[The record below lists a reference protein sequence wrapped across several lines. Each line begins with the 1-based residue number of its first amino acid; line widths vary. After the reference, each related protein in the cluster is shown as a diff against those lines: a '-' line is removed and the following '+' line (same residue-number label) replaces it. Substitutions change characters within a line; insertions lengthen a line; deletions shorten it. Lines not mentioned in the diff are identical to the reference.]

1 MLKAAVIG
9 ASGYTGAELA
19 GLIQAHPHLSL
30 AGLYVSEAS
39 QDAHKPFSSLYPRW
53 RGIIEQPILPLD
65 DEALSR
71 IHTEADIV
79 LLATAHEVSHDL
91 AVGFLEKGLP
101 VFDLSGA
108 FRVPGEGF
116 YDKFYGFSHQHGDW
130 LGKAAYGLAEWNQE
144 AIKAAQLI
152 AVPGCY
158 PTASLIALKPLQGA
172 GLIADHSKPIISAV
186 SGVSGAGRK
195 AAMANSFCEVSFKP
209 YGVLNHRHQPEISHH
224 LHNQVIF
231 QPHLGNFI
239 RGILAT
245 IYVELKEG
253 VTDQQIASAYQQ
265 AYQGQK
271 IVRITDQ
278 WPQINDV
285 ADTPFCDLHWAREG
299 NLLIVVSAIDNLLKG
314 AASQAIQCINIH
326 QGFSPLAGLVQE

>member
-1 MLKAAVIG
+1 MLKAAIIG

-19 GLIQAHPHLSL
+19 GLIHGHPHLTL
-30 AGLYVSEAS
+30 AGLYVSNGS
-39 QDAHKPFSSLYPRW
+39 QDAHKPFTSLHPRW
-53 RGIIEQPILPLD
+53 RGIIDLPLLPLD
-65 DEALSR
+65 DEAISR
-71 IHTEADIV
+71 IHTEADLV

-91 AVGFLEKGLP
+91 APGFLAKGLP

-116 YDKFYGFSHQHGDW
+116 YDQFYGFHHQYGDW
-130 LGKAAYGLAEWNQE
+130 LAKAAYGLAEWNQE

-158 PTASLIALKPLQGA
+158 PTASLSALKPLQQA
-172 GLIADHSKPIISAV
+172 GLVAEGARPIISAV

-195 AAMANSFCEVSFKP
+195 ASMNNSFCEVSLKP
-209 YGVLNHRHQPEISHH
+209 YGVFNHRHQPEISHH
-224 LHNQVIF
+224 LGKQVVF

-245 IYVELKEG
+245 VYVQLKDG
-253 VTDQQIASAYQQ
+253 VSDQQIAAAYHQ
-265 AYQGQK
+265 AYDGQK
-271 IVRITDQ
+271 IVRLAGQ

-285 ADTPFCDLHWAREG
+285 AGTPFCDLHWGRDG
-299 NLLIVVSAIDNLLKG
+299 NQLIVVSAIDNLLKG

-326 QGFSPLAGLVQE
+326 QGFSPVAGLIKE

>member
-1 MLKAAVIG
+1 MLKAAIIG

-19 GLIQAHPHLSL
+19 GLIQAHPNLTL

-39 QDAHKPFSSLYPRW
+39 LDAHKPFSSLYPRW
-53 RGIIEQPILPLD
+53 RGVIDLPLLPLD

-91 AVGFLEKGLP
+91 APGFLAKGLP

-108 FRVPGEGF
+108 FRVPGAGF
-116 YDKFYGFSHQHGDW
+116 YERFYGFTHQFGDW
-130 LGKAAYGLAEWNQE
+130 LGKAAYGLAEWNQD

-158 PTASLIALKPLQGA
+158 PTASLSALKPLQTA
-172 GLIADHSKPIISAV
+172 DLIAPNTKPIISAV

-195 AAMANSFCEVSFKP
+195 ASMANSFCEVSFKP

-224 LHNQVIF
+224 LDNTVLF

-245 IYVELKEG
+245 IYVELKDG
-253 VTDQQIASAYQQ
+253 VTDEQIAQ
-265 AYQGQK
+265 AYHQAYDGQK
-271 IVRITDQ
+271 IVRLTGQ

-285 ADTPFCDLHWAREG
+285 AGTPFCDLHWARDG
-299 NLLIVVSAIDNLLKG
+299 NQLVVVSAIDNLLKG

-326 QGFSPLAGLVQE
+326 QGFAPLAGLVQE

>member
-1 MLKAAVIG
+1 MLKAAIIG

-19 GLIQAHPHLSL
+19 GLVKAHPELSL
-30 AGLYVSEAS
+30 AGLYVSEGS
-39 QDAHKPFSSLYPRW
+39 LDAHKSFSSLHPRW
-53 RGIIEQPILPLD
+53 RGLIDEPLLPLD

-71 IHTEADIV
+71 IHTQADIV

-91 AVGFLEKGLP
+91 APGFLAKGIK

-116 YDKFYGFSHQHGDW
+116 YERFYGFAHQHGDW
-130 LGKAAYGLAEWNQE
+130 LAQAAYGLAEWNQE
-144 AIKAAQLI
+144 AIEKAKLI
-152 AVPGCY
+152 AVAGCY
-158 PTASLIALKPLQGA
+158 PTAALTALKPLQNA
-172 GLIADHSKPIISAV
+172 GFIADNNKPIISAV
-186 SGVSGAGRK
+186 SGVTGAGRK
-195 AAMANSFCEVSFKP
+195 ASLATSFSEISFKP

-224 LHNQVIF
+224 LNKQVVF

-245 IYVELKEG
+245 IYVQLNDD
-253 VTDQQIASAYQQ
+253 VTDEQIAQ
-265 AYQGQK
+265 AYHQAYDGQK
-271 IVRITDQ
+271 IVRLTGQ

-285 ADTPFCDLHWAREG
+285 AGTPFCDLHWAREG
-299 NLLIVVSAIDNLLKG
+299 NQLIVVSAIDNLLKG
-314 AASQAIQCINIH
+314 AASQAIQCININ

>member
-30 AGLYVSEAS
+30 AGLYVSESS

-53 RGIIEQPILPLD
+53 RGVIEQPILPLD

-79 LLATAHEVSHDL
+79 LLATTHEVSHDL
-91 AVGFLEKGLP
+91 AAGFLEKGLP

-116 YDKFYGFSHQHGDW
+116 YEKFYGFSHQYGDW

-158 PTASLIALKPLQGA
+158 PTASLTALKPLQAA
-172 GLIADHSKPIISAV
+172 GFIADNTKPIISAV
-186 SGVSGAGRK
+186 SGVTGAGRK
-195 AAMANSFCEVSFKP
+195 ASLATSFCEVSFKP
-209 YGVLNHRHQPEISHH
+209 YGVLSHRHQPEISHH
-224 LHNQVIF
+224 LDNGVVF
-231 QPHLGNFI
+231 QPHLGNFA

-253 VTDQQIASAYQQ
+253 VTDEQISNAYHQ
-265 AYQGQK
+265 AYDGQK

-278 WPQINDV
+278 WPEINDV
-285 ADTPFCDLHWAREG
+285 AGTPFCDLHWAREG

-326 QGFSPLAGLVQE
+326 QGFSPVAGLVQE